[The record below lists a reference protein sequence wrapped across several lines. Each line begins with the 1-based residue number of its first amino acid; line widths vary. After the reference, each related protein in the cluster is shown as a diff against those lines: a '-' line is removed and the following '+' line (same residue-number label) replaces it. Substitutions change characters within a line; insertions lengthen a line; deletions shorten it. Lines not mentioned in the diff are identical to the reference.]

1 MTDQGPL
8 DKVPPSDEEA
18 ERCLLGSILMD
29 YESCSDY
36 ISGLQESAFYLGEHQ
51 RIFRAIQRLFEEAKP
66 IDVVLLNEQ
75 IRRDAEVRRREG
87 KERKEALKDIPA
99 EYLVSLLESVPS
111 AAHAEHYFGIV
122 AEKATL
128 REIISACSEILGECY
143 RPTEESEKLLDRAG
157 ELLLNLAL
165 NRAGGESTAIKDVLQ
180 DTFDRIDSLKRGEF
194 DGLRTSFHELDQ
206 MTSGLQ
212 NSELVIVA
220 GRPSMGKTSF
230 AMNVAA
236 HIAMQPSRV
245 TVAIFSLEV
254 NRVQLAQNMLC
265 AQARVNAH
273 QVRRG
278 NFSEDI
284 LRRLHSA
291 VGRLAECNIFIEDA
305 PSLSIADLRAQCRK
319 LKHQHN
325 LAVVFVD
332 YLQLMDGSR
341 QRPFESREKE
351 VSYISKGL
359 KSIARELDIP
369 VVAISQLSRAVESR
383 EGNRPRMSD
392 LRESGSLEQD
402 ADAIFMLYRE
412 GYYNQDPEDH
422 RAELIIA
429 KQRNGPTGN
438 VGLIFN
444 QEYLRFENRSP
455 DDII

>member
-1 MTDQGPL
+1 MTDQVAL
-8 DKVPPSDEEA
+8 DKVPPNDEEA

-29 YESCSDY
+29 YESCSDF

-51 RIFRAIQRLFEEAKP
+51 RIFRAIAQLFEEAKP
-66 IDVVLLNEQ
+66 IDVVLVNEQ
-75 IRRDAEVRRREG
+75 IRKDAEARRREG
-87 KERKEALKDIPA
+87 KDRKEVLKDIPA

-111 AAHAEHYFGIV
+111 ASHAEHYFGIV

-143 RPTEESEKLLDRAG
+143 GPTEESERLLDRAG
-157 ELLLNLAL
+157 ELLLDLAL

-180 DTFDRIDSLKRGEF
+180 DTFDRIDSLKRGEVS
-194 DGLRTSFHELDQ
+194 GLRTSFHELDQ
-206 MTSGLQ
+206 LTSGLQ

-220 GRPSMGKTSF
+220 GRPSMGKTSL
-230 AMNVAA
+230 AMNIAA
-236 HIAMQPSRV
+236 NIAMQQGV

-265 AQARVNAH
+265 SQARVNAH

-278 NFSEDI
+278 NFSEDV

-325 LAVVFVD
+325 LAAIFVD
-332 YLQLMDGSR
+332 YLQLMEGSR

-369 VVAISQLSRAVESR
+369 VVAVSQLSRAVESR

-412 GYYNQDPEDH
+412 GYYNQDPDDH
-422 RAELIIA
+422 RAELIIT
-429 KQRNGPTGN
+429 KQRNGPTGS
-438 VGLIFN
+438 VGLVFN